1 MICLV
6 LGIYLVSVI
15 CSFIIFRKV
24 NEYGNEMPLDKIYMW
39 SLTPFMNSLFVLCS
53 GVVFIWSKLVELKF
67 VGRWVD
73 KFNNWLLGN

>member
-1 MICLV
+1 MIYLF

-24 NEYGNEMPLDKIYMW
+24 NEYGNEIPLDKIYMW
-39 SLTPFMNSLFVLCS
+39 SLTPFINS
-53 GVVFIWSKLVELKF
+53 VFILFGLVIFIWCKLVELKF
-67 VGRWVD
+67 VERWVD